1 MYNPWE
7 SGSRQKRGRLDPTR
21 ARCHASE
28 LVVVGGVGADLEVE
42 EGADTGGCE
51 WFKSGEEGGA
61 SWAEITGSPAK
72 SSVITVT
79 S

>member
-1 MYNPWE
+1 MHGRVE
-7 SGSRQKRGRLDPTR
+7 AVRRGADSIQR

-61 SWAEITGSPAK
+61 SWAEIAGSPAK